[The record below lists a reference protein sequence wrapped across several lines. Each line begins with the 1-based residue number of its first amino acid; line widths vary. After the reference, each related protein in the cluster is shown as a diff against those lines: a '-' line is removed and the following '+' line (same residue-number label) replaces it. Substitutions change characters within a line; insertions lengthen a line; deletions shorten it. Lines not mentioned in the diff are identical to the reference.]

1 MYDLDVIKDSPD
13 HGSPQD
19 RGSADR
25 YYGRHYNPHYYVGST
40 YQSERVEKSNMT
52 DGEIAAYDHG
62 YDTEEARK
70 DW

>member
-25 YYGRHYNPHYYVGST
+25 YYGRHHSPHYYVGNT
-40 YQSERVEKSNMT
+40 YQSDRVERANMT
-52 DGEIAAYDHG
+52 VGEIAAYNHG
-62 YDTEEARK
+62 YDNEDDRK